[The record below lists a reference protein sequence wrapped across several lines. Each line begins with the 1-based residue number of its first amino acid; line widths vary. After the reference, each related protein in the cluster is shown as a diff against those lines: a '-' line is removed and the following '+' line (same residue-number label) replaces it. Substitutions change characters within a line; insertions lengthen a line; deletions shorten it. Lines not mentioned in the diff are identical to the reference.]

1 VRVSNKSLSNNS
13 STIKKLIEMKEQDNN
28 NSRRKFIQ
36 QTAMAGAGLMLANS
50 LPIFSQSNDLT
61 MSNNIKSRGYAGKD
75 EHGKLVPWNFERR
88 AVGDNDILIEIKYSG
103 ICHSDIHTI
112 RGHWGKQQYPQVP
125 GHEIAGIVTAI
136 GKNVKKFKVGDKAGI
151 GCMVDSCMKCESCKR
166 GEEHHCETTGMVG
179 TYGIPEKSSPTGIT
193 QGGYS
198 SNIVVRDHF
207 AIKIPD
213 NIDLKYAAPLLCA
226 GITTYSPM
234 MKYKMKKGDKVGVVG
249 IGGLGHIAI
258 KIAVSKGAEV
268 YAFTTSSSK
277 VNDIK
282 SFGAKEVIVVDTTE
296 NSKLP
301 TGSNVSAQA
310 AGEAVVAIT
319 KEKLKP
325 WIGKLDYM
333 ISTVPYAY
341 EMSTYI
347 DCVKPYGF
355 FTQVGQPIGGALTIN
370 NFNMIF
376 NRVNFNGSLIGG
388 IPETQEVMDYCAKHR
403 IYPQI
408 QMIKAEEIND
418 AWEKV
423 VNKEARYRYVI
434 DASTF

>member
-1 VRVSNKSLSNNS
+1 M
-13 STIKKLIEMKEQDNN
+13 KKQDNN
-28 NSRRKFIQ
+28 TSRRKFIQ
-36 QTAMAGAGLMLANS
+36 QSGVLSAGVMLAGTSN
-50 LPIFSQSNDLT
+50 LFSQTNNLNN
-61 MSNNIKSRGYAGKD
+61 MSNNIKSKGYAGKD

-88 AVGDNDILIEIKYSG
+88 AVGDNDILIEVKYSG

-112 RGHWGKQQYPQVP
+112 RGHWGQQQYPQVP
-125 GHEIAGIVTAI
+125 GHEIAGIVSSI
-136 GKNVKKFKVGDKAGI
+136 GKNVTKFKVGDKAGV
-151 GCMVDSCMKCESCKR
+151 GCMVDSCMKCDSCKR

-198 SNIVVRDHF
+198 NNIVVRDHF

-249 IGGLGHIAI
+249 IGGLGHMAI

-268 YAFTTSSSK
+268 YAFTTSPSK
-277 VNDIK
+277 VADIK
-282 SFGAKEVIVVDTTE
+282 GFGAKEVIVVGIAD
-296 NSKLP
+296 NSKIAV
-301 TGSNVSAQA
+301 GSNATSQP
-310 AGEAVVAIT
+310 AGEAVVAQM

-325 WIGKLDYM
+325 WVGKLDYM

-341 EMSTYI
+341 EMSSYI

-370 NFNMIF
+370 NFHMIF

-388 IPETQEVMDYCAKHR
+388 IPETQEIMDYCAKHKV
-403 IYPQI
+403 YPQI

>member
-1 VRVSNKSLSNNS
+1 
-13 STIKKLIEMKEQDNN
+13 MKEQDNN
-28 NSRRKFIQ
+28 NTSRRKFIQ
-36 QTAMAGAGLMLANS
+36 QSGVLGAGVMLAGTTQLFAETNEINN
-50 LPIFSQSNDLT
+50 L
-61 MSNNIKSRGYAGKD
+61 SNNIKSKGYAGKD

-112 RGHWGKQQYPQVP
+112 RGHWGQQQYPQVP
-125 GHEIAGIVTAI
+125 GHEIAGIVSSV
-136 GKNVKKFKVGDKAGI
+136 GKNVTKFKVGDKAGV
-151 GCMVDSCMKCESCKR
+151 GCMVDSCMKCDSCKR

-198 SNIVVRDHF
+198 NNIVVRDHF

-213 NIDLKYAAPLLCA
+213 NIELKYAAPLLCA

-249 IGGLGHIAI
+249 IGGLGHMAI

-268 YAFTTSSSK
+268 YAFTTSPSK
-277 VNDIK
+277 VADIK
-282 SFGAKEVIVVDTTE
+282 GFGAKEVIVVGIAD
-296 NSKLP
+296 NSKIAV
-301 TGSNVSAQA
+301 GSNVSSQA

-325 WIGKLDYM
+325 WLGKLDYM

-341 EMSTYI
+341 EMSSYI

-388 IPETQEVMDYCAKHR
+388 IPETQEVMDYCAKHK

-408 QMIKAEEIND
+408 QMIKAAEIND
-418 AWEKV
+418 AWKKV
-423 VNKEARYRYVI
+423 VDKEARYRYVI
-434 DASTF
+434 DISTI